1 MNLSLRGSIG
11 QGWALAAPRR
21 SLRAPVSS
29 VADRERARLEQR
41 IEDLRKQHEWGDIT
55 DAVYRAGRAET
66 EAQLAGL
73 PTNDKLIMFDRKREV
88 LLSMAENI
96 ERATPAQ
103 LQALVLELVERV
115 ETAQRAVTRVVW
127 TPAARPFFTSG
138 EVVADDSGALF
149 WRPQGDSNP

>member
-1 MNLSLRGSIG
+1 MMGSPSG
-11 QGWALAAPRR
+11 GRTET
-21 SLRAPVSS
+21 SPVS
-29 VADRERARLEQR
+29 VALVVNGRLSRVLHHRDRMPRADE
-41 IEDLRKQHEWGDIT
+41 I
-55 DAVYRAGRAET
+55 AGVVLHLHAASRAET

-73 PTNDKLIMFDRKREV
+73 PTNDKLIMFDRKREI

-138 EVVADDSGALF
+138 EVVADHSDALF